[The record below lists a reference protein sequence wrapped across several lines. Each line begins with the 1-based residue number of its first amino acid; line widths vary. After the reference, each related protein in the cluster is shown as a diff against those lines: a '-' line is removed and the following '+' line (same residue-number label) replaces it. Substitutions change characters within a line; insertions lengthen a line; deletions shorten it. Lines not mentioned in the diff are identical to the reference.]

1 VEIPTTAPG
10 VPSAAEA
17 ANPSPFGR
25 VVAIFTSPARAWTG
39 LATRPQWWLPLVVMV
54 LCNIAFT
61 LTLHERAIIPMI
73 TAQWDQMVD
82 SGQMPAERV
91 EQMTAFFRSPAGMA
105 MSVGQQVIVWPIVM
119 LILGVGISFG
129 VGFVLGNR
137 MPFRLAFEVANW
149 ASLVLIP
156 SYAITWVLAWMK
168 ESLRGIHLGLGALVP
183 MSEPPEKIQIG
194 LASLLDAIGPFNL
207 WFLAVAVLGASAL
220 TGAPRKSVAWVLG
233 GLFVALSIFM
243 SALAFLFAPGS

>member
-1 VEIPTTAPG
+1 MTAPA
-10 VPSAAEA
+10 VPAAEDLTG
-17 ANPSPFGR
+17 PSLLGR
-25 VVAIFTSPARAWTG
+25 LTAIFAKPAGAWTG
-39 LATRPQWWLPLVVMV
+39 LARRPQWWFPLLVMM
-54 LCNIAFT
+54 LCNVAFT

-73 TAQWDQMVD
+73 TSQWDQMVD
-82 SGQMPAERV
+82 SGQMTAERV

-105 MSVGQQVIVWPIVM
+105 MSVGQQVIVWPILM

-137 MPFRLAFEVANW
+137 MSFRLAFEVANW
-149 ASLVLIP
+149 ASLILIP
-156 SYAITWVLAWMK
+156 SYAITWVLAWTK
-168 ESLRGIHLGLGALVP
+168 ETLRGIHLGLGALVP

-194 LASLLDAIGPFNL
+194 LASLGDAIGPFNL

-233 GLFVALSIFM
+233 GLYVALAIFM
-243 SALAFLFAPGS
+243 SALAFVFTPGS